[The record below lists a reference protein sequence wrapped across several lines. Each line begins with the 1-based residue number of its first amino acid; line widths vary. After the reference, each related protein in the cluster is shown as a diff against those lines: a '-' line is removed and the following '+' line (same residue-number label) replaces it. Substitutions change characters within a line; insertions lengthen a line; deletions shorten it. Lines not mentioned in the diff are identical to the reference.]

1 MLSFFDY
8 FVIDRNSEI
17 HYILIITQDRVSVPV
32 VSRLNLCT
40 TCQQVDKITQN
51 ILLTPIEPFQI
62 QRRDNFLY
70 KLDRAYMSQRIYT
83 YIFYCYFSQC

>member
-40 TCQQVDKITQN
+40 TSQQVDKITQN

-62 QRRDNFLY
+62 QRRDNFLC
-70 KLDRAYMSQRIYT
+70 KLDRACMSQRIYT